1 MGQKPQQCFM
11 TPLLVGTDGSKKM
24 SKSLGNYIGVAEPPE
39 QIFGKV
45 MSITDDLIMNYFE
58 LLTDVPDKE
67 LREFQEALDNN
78 GVNPMELKK
87 RLAKEIIVQ
96 LYDNR
101 SAIEAEEHFSRT
113 IQNKELPEDIPE
125 RKVAGM
131 ALDKALVDGGLASS
145 RSEARRLITQ
155 GAVSIDGEKA
165 TDVNRVV
172 GAGSIIRAGKRR
184 YLKSV

>member
-1 MGQKPQQCFM
+1 
-11 TPLLVGTDGSKKM
+11 
-24 SKSLGNYIGVAEPPE
+24 
-39 QIFGKV
+39 
-45 MSITDDLIMNYFE
+45 
-58 LLTDVPDKE
+58 
-67 LREFQEALDNN
+67 
-78 GVNPMELKK
+78 
-87 RLAKEIIVQ
+87 
-96 LYDNR
+96 
-101 SAIEAEEHFSRT
+101 
-113 IQNKELPEDIPE
+113 
-125 RKVAGM
+125 M